1 MNHQFMKN
9 NDSQSHTARWFLID
23 VLKSDKKKKCE
34 RSILQKL
41 STGNK
46 AQKANNSGQNIQYYH
61 LQKTK
66 YLQWKEG
73 GDQSWPSI
81 DTGGTSDHF
90 PRKKPARHTNRS
102 RINKQL
108 ETVCSRLVWVFP
120 VTAGVGD
127 RTDCIM
133 PRRRKKREREKR
145 VAMWGLSDHIHA
157 AHQKSEAENV
167 HFHHLSVVCW
177 GELHFVVVFDCNRKI
192 VSVVCV
198 YVCVCACVCA
208 CVCVH

>member
-1 MNHQFMKN
+1 MILNRCFKKWQ
-9 NDSQSHTARWFLID
+9 
-23 VLKSDKKKKCE
+23 KKKCE

-133 PRRRKKREREKR
+133 PRRRKKRERERREWQCEASLITSTLHIKNQR
-145 VAMWGLSDHIHA
+145 RKTFTFIIWASFAEGNCTLS
-157 AHQKSEAENV
+157 
-167 HFHHLSVVCW
+167 LSLTATGKLCLWCVCM
-177 GELHFVVVFDCNRKI
+177 C
-192 VSVVCV
+192 
-198 YVCVCACVCA
+198 VCVCACVCA